1 MKENNLIK
9 NYIKNNQLDI
19 EEIIQNYTPYIY
31 TIIRNKNSNISNED
45 IEEII
50 SDVFLVTWK
59 NQEKLDVNKELSSY
73 LAKIAKNLY
82 NKKLRNTRNDIDIDD
97 YINILFEEESI
108 ELKIENTEREHLIY
122 MLVNNMKPE
131 DKDIFTLY
139 YYNSM
144 TMKQISKILNITEK
158 KIKSRLFRIRKK
170 IRKHLD
176 NGGV

>member
-31 TIIRNKNSNISNED
+31 SIIRNKNSNISNED

-50 SDVFLVTWK
+50 SDVFLATWK

-73 LAKIAKNLY
+73 LAKIANNLY

-176 NGGV
+176 NGCV

>member
-31 TIIRNKNSNISNED
+31 SIIRNKNSNISNED

-50 SDVFLVTWK
+50 SDVFLATWK

-108 ELKIENTEREHLIY
+108 ELKIENTER
-122 MLVNNMKPE
+122 
-131 DKDIFTLY
+131 
-139 YYNSM
+139 
-144 TMKQISKILNITEK
+144 
-158 KIKSRLFRIRKK
+158 
-170 IRKHLD
+170 
-176 NGGV
+176 